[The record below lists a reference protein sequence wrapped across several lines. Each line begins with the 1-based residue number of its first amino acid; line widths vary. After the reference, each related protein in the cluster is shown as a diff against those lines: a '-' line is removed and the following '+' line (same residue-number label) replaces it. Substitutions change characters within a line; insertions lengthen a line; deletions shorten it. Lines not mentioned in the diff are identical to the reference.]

1 MPFFI
6 LYLFEGLRKHE
17 YGLIRNCSYPSFSH
31 LCFQAKKTSSASFV
45 LTVKLSQCF
54 LLLLFFFS
62 AVFPTLR
69 VESLWSGSSLQWVL
83 DPSCVP
89 VSAVLITLLKA
100 FSPYVTYFTFVS
112 LECYLPFCYFH
123 WALRQHYNSSIWHLC
138 HQQTLQSSYL
148 SPFLVNMLKNWVSS
162 RPPSARQFH
171 GSFPLSFCLS
181 AS

>member
-62 AVFPTLR
+62 AFFPTLR

-112 LECYLPFCYFH
+112 LECYLPFCYLSLGFET
-123 WALRQHYNSSIWHLC
+123 
-138 HQQTLQSSYL
+138 TLQLFYMTFVPPANTAIFLFISFSCKYAKKL
-148 SPFLVNMLKNWVSS
+148 SLF
-162 RPPSARQFH
+162 
-171 GSFPLSFCLS
+171 
-181 AS
+181 